1 MYMLTANAGEY
12 NVWIRVSMLL
22 CCCFVGNNESH
33 GMRKDITLHLDMD
46 LEDKMAQ
53 SINLHTPPR
62 HLTIEEAFTAEAKH
76 EYVT

>member
-1 MYMLTANAGEY
+1 
-12 NVWIRVSMLL
+12 
-22 CCCFVGNNESH
+22 
-33 GMRKDITLHLDMD
+33 MRKDITLHLDMD